1 MVPDEKVESF
11 LQSVREAYYL
21 PDPRRAAME
30 KQSLFV
36 SRPGGGAAVLLEEW
50 KTAMMSVYTA
60 II

>member
-36 SRPGGGAAVLLEEW
+36 SRPGGGAAVLLEE
-50 KTAMMSVYTA
+50 
-60 II
+60 